1 MNPLL
6 QDWTAPFGM
15 PPFAEIK
22 PEHYAEAFAAG
33 FAEARAH
40 IEAIATNPEAP
51 GFANTVDAL
60 ERADALLSRVSG
72 VFDNISSAD
81 SSPELQALERDLAP
95 QQARFAS
102 ELASDKRLYARLSAL
117 DAQRAD
123 LGLSGEQEEVLKH
136 YLRMFRRAGAHL
148 EAGAVARLKEIAAR
162 MASLGTQF
170 TQNLLKDEAA
180 WEMPLAA
187 DDLAGLPED
196 LVEALAAAAGE
207 RGHKG
212 HCLTLSRALIM
223 PFLQFSNRRDLRKLA
238 FEAWE
243 ARGANGGATDN
254 RAIVREMLEL
264 RAERAQLL
272 GYGSFSALRLEAEM
286 AGTPEAVRGLLA
298 RVWEPA
304 RSAALRDADALQE
317 LMAADGV
324 QDDLRPWDWRRYA
337 TSLQKRDF
345 DIDEN
350 EVKPYLQ
357 LDAMIEAGFDVANK
371 LFGLE
376 FTPLEIPLYHP
387 DARAWEVR
395 EGARHIGVF
404 IGDYFARPSKRSG
417 AWCWRFRPQQALDG
431 QQRPI
436 VVNVCNSAKPP
447 KGSPALLTFDDAR
460 TLFHEFGHA
469 LHQLLSDVTY
479 PSVSGTSVPLDF
491 VELPSQLFEHWL
503 ATPEVLRKFARHY
516 KTGQAMP
523 EDLIARI
530 KAAED
535 FDQGFATVEFIA
547 SAMVDLDLHSGP
559 PPADPM
565 QAQAATLDRLAMPAA
580 IRMRHALPHFA
591 HIFAG
596 DGYASGYYSYMWSE
610 VMDADAFEAFEGAG
624 DVFDPATAQRLRKH
638 ILAAGGAGPAEA
650 AYIAFRG
657 RMPGVEAL
665 LRGRGFP
672 VE

>member
-33 FAEARAH
+33 FGEARAH
-40 IEAIATNPEAP
+40 IEAIATDPEAP
-51 GFANTVDAL
+51 SFANTVDAL

-72 VFDNISSAD
+72 VFDNVSSAD
-81 SSPELQALERDLAP
+81 SSPELQALERELAP

-123 LGLSGEQEEVLKH
+123 LGLSGEQDEVLKH
-136 YLRMFRRAGAHL
+136 YLRMFRRSGAHL
-148 EAGAVARLKEIAAR
+148 AAEKVARLKEIAAR

-180 WEMPLAA
+180 WELPLAA

-196 LVEALAAAAGE
+196 LVEALAAAGAE

-223 PFLQFSNRRDLRKLA
+223 PFLQVSNRRDLRKLA

-254 RAIVREMLEL
+254 RAIAREMLEL
-264 RAERAQLL
+264 RAERAHLL
-272 GYGSFSALRLEAEM
+272 GYGSFAALRLEAEM

-304 RSAALRDADALQE
+304 RSAALRDADALQD
-317 LMAADGV
+317 LLAADGV

-337 TSLQKRDF
+337 TTLQKRDF
-345 DIDEN
+345 DVDEN

-357 LDAMIEAGFDVANK
+357 LDAMIAAAFDVANK

-376 FTPLEIPLYHP
+376 FTPLDIPLYHE

-431 QQRPI
+431 QVRPI

-503 ATPEVLRKFARHY
+503 ATPEVLRKFARHH
-516 KTGQAMP
+516 KTGEAMP

-530 KAAED
+530 KAAEN
-535 FDQGFATVEFIA
+535 FDQGFATVEFIS

-565 QAQAATLDRLAMPAA
+565 QAQAATLDGLGMPAA

-610 VMDADAFEAFEGAG
+610 VMDADAFEAFEDAG

>member
-15 PPFAEIK
+15 PPFAKIR
-22 PEHYAEAFAAG
+22 PEHYAEAFEAG
-33 FAEARAH
+33 FAAARAG
-40 IEAIATNPEAP
+40 IEAIASNPEAP
-51 GFANTVDAL
+51 DFANTVDAL

-72 VFDNISSAD
+72 VFDNVSSAD

-95 QQARFAS
+95 KQARLAS
-102 ELASDKRLYARLSAL
+102 EIASDKRLYARLSAL
-117 DAQRAD
+117 DEQRAG

-136 YLRMFRRAGAHL
+136 YLRMFRQAGAHL
-148 EAGAVARLKEIAAR
+148 AAEPVARLREIAER

-170 TQNLLKDEAA
+170 SQNLLKDEAA
-180 WEMPLAA
+180 WELPLGA
-187 DDLAGLPED
+187 DELAGLPDD
-196 LVEALAAAAGE
+196 LVEALAAAATE
-207 RGHKG
+207 RGQNG
-212 HCLTLSRALIM
+212 HCLTLSRALVM
-223 PFLQFSNRRDLRKLA
+223 PFLQFSNRRDLRKRA

-243 ARGANGGATDN
+243 ARGANGGETDN
-254 RAIVREMLEL
+254 RAIAREMLEL

-272 GYGSFSALRLEAEM
+272 GYASFAALRLEPEM
-286 AGTPEAVRGLLA
+286 AKTPEAVRGLLV

-304 RSAALRDADALQE
+304 RSAALRDATALAE
-317 LMAADGV
+317 LMKADGV

-337 TSLQKRDF
+337 SILQKRDF
-345 DIDEN
+345 DVDEN

-357 LDAMIEAGFDVANK
+357 LDAMIKAAFDVANR

-376 FTPLEIPLYHP
+376 FTPLAMPLYHE

-395 EGARHIGVF
+395 KGARHIGVF
-404 IGDYFARPSKRSG
+404 IGDYFARPAKRSG
-417 AWCWRFRPQQALDG
+417 AWCWRFRTQQALDG
-431 QQRPI
+431 QVRPI

-503 ATPEVLRKFARHY
+503 ATPDVLRKFGRHY
-516 KTGQAMP
+516 KTGAPMP

-530 KAAED
+530 KAAEN
-535 FDQGFATVEFIA
+535 FNQGFATVEFIS

-565 QAQAATLDRLAMPAA
+565 QAQAATLDALGMPEA

-610 VMDADAFEAFEGAG
+610 VMDADAFEAFEETG
-624 DVFDPATAQRLRKH
+624 DVFDAATAERLH
-638 ILAAGGAGPAEA
+638 TYILSAGGTRPAEA
-650 AYIAFRG
+650 AYTAFRG
-657 RMPGVEAL
+657 RMPEVEAL
-665 LRGRGFP
+665 LRGRGFA